1 MESRVTFNGKGYL
14 HWLLMLPCILCLI
27 ISAGWPV
34 IRTLYFSFTD
44 ANLEDI
50 SVHEFIWLEN
60 FVNLF
65 QDYEWWES
73 VWNTVIITVGSVSIE
88 TILGMIL
95 ALVLHKNFKGR
106 SFLRV
111 AVLIPWVIPT
121 IVSAQ
126 MWAWMLNDI
135 YGVVNAVLIK
145 LGVISS
151 HIPWI
156 ASNSLSILSIIIV
169 DVWKTTPY
177 MALLLLAG
185 LQSLPN
191 DCFEAA
197 DVDGIPFMTK
207 FFHITLPL
215 MYKTIIVA
223 VLFRTLDAVRIFDL
237 VYMLTSGNHASAT
250 MSVYARKHLFDY
262 TDVGYGSAAATVLL
276 FFVALLGVFYIS
288 LKTDD
293 GRFKFMFRK
302 KSALSESKKS
312 ENQI

>member
-1 MESRVTFNGKGYL
+1 MESRLTFSKRGYT
-14 HWLLMLPCILCLI
+14 HWFFMLPCIACLLV
-27 ISAGWPV
+27 SAGWPV
-34 IRTLYFSFTD
+34 LRTIYFGFTD
-44 ANLEDI
+44 ANLENI
-50 SVHEFIWLEN
+50 SEHEFIWLEN
-60 FVNLF
+60 FINLF

-73 VWNTVIITVGSVSIE
+73 VWNTAIITFGSVFLE
-88 TILGMIL
+88 TIFGMAI

-106 SFLRV
+106 GFLRV

-135 YGVVNAVLIK
+135 YGIVNSILLNCNIIDRA
-145 LGVISS
+145 
-151 HIPWI
+151 IPWI
-156 ASNSLSILSIIIV
+156 ASNSLSIISIIIV

-185 LQSLPN
+185 LQALPQ

-197 DVDGIPFMTK
+197 DVDGIPFMKK
-207 FFHITLPL
+207 FFYITLPL

-223 VLFRTLDAVRIFDL
+223 VLFRMLDAIRIFDL

-276 FFVALLGVFYIS
+276 FVVALLGILYIV
-288 LKTDD
+288 LKTDN
-293 GRFKFMFRK
+293 K
-302 KSALSESKKS
+302 KGQNNGL
-312 ENQI
+312 Q